1 MKQYDSIKS
10 FDFKSKIVKENIYVF
25 DKLDGSNVRC
35 EVDKKGNILQYGKR
49 HGLLDNQTPYLIE
62 AKDLINEKYGPHF
75 KQLMSSNKW
84 EFATFYFEFLGKSS
98 YCGRHFCEPHDV
110 VLFDIDV
117 YKKGVLPPDVFL
129 DKTKGL
135 HTATLLSMETLDE
148 KLSMKVFN
156 DQLPGITFEG
166 VICKGPID
174 AKTKKPF
181 MVKLKT
187 KKWYDMVKEKF
198 SEEEAKELIAS

>member
-1 MKQYDSIKS
+1 MKQYSSIGTYDYRDHTS
-10 FDFKSKIVKENIYVF
+10 REGIYVF

-49 HGLLDNQTPYLIE
+49 HGLLDDQTPFLIE
-62 AKDLINEKYGPHF
+62 AKDLIAAKYGPHF
-75 KQLMSSNKW
+75 KDLMSKNKW

-98 YCGRHFCEPHDV
+98 YCGRHFDEPHDV

-117 YKKGVLPPDVFL
+117 YKKGVLPPDVFVEV
-129 DKTKGL
+129 TKVL
-135 HTATLLSMETLDE
+135 HTAKLLCITTLDVN
-148 KLSMKVFN
+148 LYNKVFN
-156 DQLPGITFEG
+156 DQVDGVTFEG

-174 AKTKKPF
+174 KKTKKPF

-187 KKWYDMVKEKF
+187 SKWYSMVRERF
-198 SEEEAKELIAS
+198 SEEEARELVAS